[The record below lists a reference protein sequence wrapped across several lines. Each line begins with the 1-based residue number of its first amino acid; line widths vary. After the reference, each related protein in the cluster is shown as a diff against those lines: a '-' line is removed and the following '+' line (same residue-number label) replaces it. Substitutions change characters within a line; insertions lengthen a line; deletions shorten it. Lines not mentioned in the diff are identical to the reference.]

1 MFHDVPTPSVSHNV
15 KRTTCIQFDW
25 SFQRIGG
32 VSLCKLYEE
41 ILLPWKLNKQSS
53 SFYVRAWRMLMKFLV
68 VFSLFLRLSLLSPLF
83 FALIFLQFVAV
94 DIATPS
100 ISSLNC
106 LLLSTPVSSHPT
118 FSSVSTSF
126 LRVHAD
132 SLETL
137 YFRSAVFPTV
147 FSRFHCRSRDFLY
160 LGCFNV
166 AFIWLSLAVT
176 FLFSRFPTFRLFSSL
191 LFIFRPFVY
200 AYTLL
205 FKSPR

>member
-1 MFHDVPTPSVSHNV
+1 MFSP
-15 KRTTCIQFDW
+15 F
-25 SFQRIGG
+25 SFA
-32 VSLCKLYEE
+32 SLFFLLY
-41 ILLPWKLNKQSS
+41 
-53 SFYVRAWRMLMKFLV
+53 
-68 VFSLFLRLSLLSPLF
+68 FSLWFSFNSLRSTLLLRQFLPLIACFSPPRFLRIPPSLLFQLLF
-83 FALIFLQFVAV
+83 FECMPI
-94 DIATPS
+94 P
-100 ISSLNC
+100 
-106 LLLSTPVSSHPT
+106 H
-118 FSSVSTSF
+118 
-126 LRVHAD
+126 

>member
-1 MFHDVPTPSVSHNV
+1 MRNRGQFKIHRGVRLSRVYKSVYHKEDSRCSTMFLHPLFPITSKGRRASNLIDRFNGLEA
-15 KRTTCIQFDW
+15 C
-25 SFQRIGG
+25 
-32 VSLCKLYEE
+32 LCANYEEE

-132 SLETL
+132 SPLP
-137 YFRSAVFPTV
+137 R
-147 FSRFHCRSRDFLY
+147 
-160 LGCFNV
+160 N
-166 AFIWLSLAVT
+166 SLLPVCGI
-176 FLFSRFPTFRLFSSL
+176 SNRLFSLPLPVSGFSL
-191 LFIFRPFVY
+191 PRLF
-200 AYTLL
+200 
-205 FKSPR
+205 